1 MGLWA
6 CVGAGAYWFS
16 CWGGEACCV
25 ISFGLVDLLTCCGTF
40 RGHVWA
46 VFRAAYSGKFSDIFL
61 GGFLREV
68 HPLTFIHF

>member
-1 MGLWA
+1 M
-6 CVGAGAYWFS
+6 
-16 CWGGEACCV
+16 

-68 HPLTFIHF
+68 HPLTFIHFLR